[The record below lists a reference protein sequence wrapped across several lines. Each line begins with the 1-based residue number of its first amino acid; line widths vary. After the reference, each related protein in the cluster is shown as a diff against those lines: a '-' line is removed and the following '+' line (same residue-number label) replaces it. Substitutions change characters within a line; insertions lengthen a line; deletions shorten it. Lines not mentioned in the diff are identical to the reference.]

1 MDLEQLKFIVD
12 TSDLERASVVLSK
25 LNTSVSALN
34 KPLQEMHVNS
44 KKVAEASD
52 KLNASQEKTEKSTK
66 KTTSVLERQQ
76 TILEFMAQGY
86 SKGQSSQ
93 LAYAKAAGALTSEIE
108 QLGKVLQ
115 TQRTLMGTDPFD
127 KSIGAL
133 QSLKNEYTVIKEV
146 QRLYNAELG
155 LSKNQM
161 VDLAREKLRLIE
173 KFKLEGATL
182 SQIKQ
187 GIQDLNSAYIQ
198 NVSAENRIT
207 QSIKAR
213 QKASDDAAKSQDY
226 IAREFER
233 VNKLTSDAGNITSA
247 TNNKLIAMEKALRM
261 SGMSAAE
268 QATKLNAYRKSL
280 ESVQKAAGNR
290 QVDYLSRALGP
301 QITDIAVGL
310 ATGQSPMMVLLQQG
324 GQLRDQF
331 ALAGVAAKDMG
342 DMLKNATVSMA
353 GSVKDTAFAV
363 GSALGGALIATGKAS
378 LDFIGKLVGVN
389 ATIEIFK
396 KQLVETHGMAS
407 RDYIRTLDAVGNA
420 FTLMAGVG
428 IAGAITGLIAF
439 GVALRQVVKEESEL
453 NKIVNLSGGALG
465 LTKDRVLDL
474 SKTFAGEKGNISS
487 FNEAIIESAKSGK
500 ITADSLKQVT
510 EAAVVLE
517 SVAGVKISETVKKF
531 TALAE
536 KPTEKLREYA
546 VELGTIDVKALRY
559 IESLEKQGNKT
570 LAAAEATKVY
580 SKALKDAASSI
591 DQDMGHLESFFKT
604 ISEAAKSMWDSI
616 LNVGRKGTKTDQIA
630 KLGQDLQELQNGGAW
645 YETEQLRKNR
655 IEIITAEIAALQR
668 QVVEEYKLGQ
678 VKETNS
684 KKAQEEINLAESRKK
699 AQDELNKALEYT
711 NGLLSKS
718 DGFTADYAEK
728 VKMLNLAFTTKEF
741 KGPDAQAKMNEAWA
755 ELLKQQP
762 IVKDSIKEV
771 EKAEKERAKALEL
784 IDKLS
789 DKSIGF
795 TKEYSSSLKTLDNAL
810 LEGWISQEQ
819 FNDSLAN
826 LDQGQPIIQRLSRAY
841 NDLKTALGSNT
852 IAMEGQLDSIQI
864 ERQLIGSSN
873 EEREYRLGLIKAEIT
888 YQKELQAIM
897 AKIRTGDLVD
907 PGRITELLQ
916 KASENRNLGINLVNE
931 EASLR
936 SAKKVFEQYTE
947 FASGISNAIETALF
961 EGGEAGKKKLR
972 DVIVA
977 ELRKPITLVINAVV
991 NATLGSMLQGITGS
1005 TAGSFAGSFSG
1016 AASGGL
1022 LSNFAIGGATLGA
1035 QATAFGQGIASGF
1048 STGAPVSSLGS
1059 ATSGSFNAGASYG
1072 APVIGAIGGM
1082 AINRGISGGY
1092 QINKTVNTLQD
1103 VATLTAAF
1111 VPVIGPLLALGTGA
1125 ISGLANRA
1133 FGRKL
1138 TDVGIQGTVGGQT
1151 GFTGQQYTFE
1161 KGGWF
1166 RSDKTTTSQL
1176 DEATRSGLASAFRV
1190 IKSGILDLTDSIG
1203 IGSDAIENFSTA
1215 FKVNLKGLSEEDATK
1230 AISAEFARI
1239 QEQMAKAALGTDKYT
1254 RQNETSYETLVRLSN
1269 FMQTI
1274 NGSFKN
1280 LGFETYKLELASIDA
1295 AQAFVDLFGGIE
1307 GFTQAFSF
1315 FYENFFSDTEKTAN
1329 LTRDLTI
1336 EFNKLGKSLPATREE
1351 FKQMVVTAKAA
1362 GNDQLVKSLLD
1373 LQYAFADLVP
1383 VVDSVTS
1390 VVDSVTSVV
1399 DSVTAAAE
1407 AAKVIRE
1414 TREKLLTDLQ
1424 SSTDIAYAALERSVS
1439 ASKKAI
1445 DEDVTA
1451 RQSEIDAL
1459 DKQRSIT
1466 ESTIDSLNSL
1476 FDLLKSNIKE
1486 LYNEADSVSSMTFK
1500 SARQFISNAATSGV
1514 LPDEKQLSDAISSVR
1529 TGIDKNYYKTKADA
1543 ERDRI
1548 ILANE
1553 LVDIQNLTEKQLTG
1567 EQKMLKSLD
1576 DQIILL
1582 KDQIK
1587 SLTDQKVVLDEMLV
1601 SFKEQVD
1608 AVRGVDT
1615 SIKDLSTA
1623 INSLST
1629 AIATEASARA
1639 TSEQWVSSN
1648 GSTTWSSTGGATGIA
1663 TPGGL
1668 VISAKNGDSFTG
1680 EEVVDWVTDQLGK
1693 GDALAVYQ
1701 GAIATGISA
1710 NSLDAIMGWT
1720 PGVSNAW
1727 AEENGLPKF
1736 ADGGMYS
1743 GGLALVG
1750 EKGPELI
1757 DFNQSGRVYNADQTS
1772 SLLGS
1777 SSEELAAI
1785 RQELVML
1792 RAEVRADVSH
1802 NAKTAKILSRVTP
1815 DGETLAVSATIDGG
1829 AL

>member
-1 MDLEQLKFIVD
+1 MDLAQLKFVVD
-12 TSDLERASVVLSK
+12 TSELKNATTEIEKLGSAVSKINRPVQELVKTSEK
-25 LNTSVSALN
+25 LN
-34 KPLQEMHVNS
+34 QEQS
-44 KKVAEASD
+44 
-52 KLNASQEKTEKSTK
+52 KTEKTSVKVTEATK
-66 KTTSVLERQQ
+66 KQTSVLERQQ
-76 TILEFMAQGY
+76 MVLEFMTQGY

-93 LAYAKAAGALTSEIE
+93 LAYAKAAGALTNEIE

-127 KSIGAL
+127 KSMGAL
-133 QSLKNEYTVIKEV
+133 QSLRNEYTVIKEV

-155 LSKNQM
+155 LTKTQM
-161 VDLAREKLRLIE
+161 EDLAREKLRLIE
-173 KFKLEGATL
+173 KYKLEGKSL
-182 SQIKQ
+182 SEIKT
-187 GIQDLNSAYIQ
+187 GLIELNTAYIK
-198 NVSAENRIT
+198 NATAENSVVTNMRN
-207 QSIKAR
+207 R
-213 QKASDDAAKSQDY
+213 QKAMTEISKANDY
-226 IAREFER
+226 IIAELDR
-233 VNKLTSDAGNITSA
+233 VNRLTSENGNITSA
-247 TNNKLIAMEKALRM
+247 TNNKLIAFEKALRS
-261 SGMSAAE
+261 SGMSASE
-268 QATKLNAYRKSL
+268 QVKKLDAYRTSL
-280 ESVQKAAGNR
+280 ESIQKASGQR

-301 QITDIAVGL
+301 QITDVFVGL

-331 ALAGVAAKDMG
+331 ALAGVAGKDMG
-342 DMLKNATVSMA
+342 DMLVQASKTMVTSI
-353 GSVKDTAFAV
+353 KDVALAV
-363 GSALGGALIATGKAS
+363 GGLLVNAVKSTGSTIVTTLLAPLKLAAATMYDMATGANTTASAIEGLKVAFLALGRAGILVLITA
-378 LDFIGKLVGVN
+378 
-389 ATIEIFK
+389 
-396 KQLVETHGMAS
+396 
-407 RDYIRTLDAVGNA
+407 AVTA
-420 FTLMAGVG
+420 V
-428 IAGAITGLIAF
+428 
-439 GVALRQVVKEESEL
+439 VALKDLFKEQMEVS
-453 NKIVNLSGGALG
+453 KAANLMGGALG
-465 LTKDRVLDL
+465 LTTNSIYEQAKA
-474 SKTFAGEKGNISS
+474 FAGTEGSMSKYIA
-487 FNEAIIESAKSGK
+487 AINSAAK
-500 ITADSLKQVT
+500 
-510 EAAVVLE
+510 
-517 SVAGVKISETVKKF
+517 AGVNSSNELKYVTDAMLALQKVGIDSDETAKRFANLGKEPTKELRAFAKESGLIKPIILEQVRLLEEQGKKSEAV
-531 TALAE
+531 ALA
-536 KPTEKLREYA
+536 
-546 VELGTIDVKALRY
+546 
-559 IESLEKQGNKT
+559 
-570 LAAAEATKVY
+570 TKEM
-580 SKALKDAASSI
+580 SKAMVGASEKIQGEQGYIVRAFNAIAS
-591 DQDMGHLESFFKT
+591 G
-604 ISEAAKSMWDSI
+604 AKSMWDAI
-616 LNVGRKGTKTDQIA
+616 LNIGRPTSLSDQ
-630 KLGQDLQELQNGGAW
+630 LGSAIKKMQELQSAGGSNTARKDKMVS
-645 YETEQLRKNR
+645 YQADVIKGILEQ
-655 IEIITAEIAALQR
+655 IGAEQQLKKEKEESSKAGAAG
-668 QVVEEYKLGQ
+668 EEAD
-678 VKETNS
+678 
-684 KKAQEEINLAESRKK
+684 KARKK

-728 VKMLNLAFTTKEF
+728 VQMLNAAFKTGKYSLD
-741 KGPDAQAKMNEAWA
+741 KQNEAWA
-755 ELLKQQP
+755 ELLKSQP
-762 IVKDSIKEV
+762 IVKKAIQDAAD
-771 EKAEKERAKALEL
+771 AEKERAKALEL

-852 IAMEGQLDSIQI
+852 IAMEGQIDSIQI

-947 FASGISNAIETALF
+947 FASGVSNAIETALF

-991 NATLGSMLQGITGS
+991 NATLGNMLQGITGGA
-1005 TAGSFAGSFSG
+1005 AGSFAGS
-1016 AASGGL
+1016 ASGGL

-1138 TDVGIQGTVGGQT
+1138 TDVGIQGTVGGQA
-1151 GFTGQQYTFE
+1151 GFAGQQYTFE

-1203 IGSDAIENFSTA
+1203 IGSDAIDNFSTS

-1230 AISAEFARI
+1230 AINTEFARI

-1254 RQNETSYETLVRLSN
+1254 RQNESSYETLVRLSN

-1329 LTRDLTI
+1329 LTRELTT
-1336 EFNKLGKSLPATREE
+1336 EFNKLGKSLPATRDE
-1351 FKQMVVTAKAA
+1351 FKQMVITAKAA
-1362 GNDQLVKSLLD
+1362 GDDQLVKSLLD

-1383 VVDSVTS
+1383 VTASVTE
-1390 VVDSVTSVV
+1390 VTKSAAEEAK
-1399 DSVTAAAE
+1399 AAAGSR
-1407 AAKVIRE
+1407 KQ
-1414 TREKLLTDLQ
+1414 LLESLQ
-1424 SSTDIAYAALERSVS
+1424 SSTDIAYAALERTI
-1439 ASKKAI
+1439 ASDKKAI
-1445 DEDVTA
+1445 DKSIA
-1451 RQSEIDAL
+1451 SKQSEIDER

-1466 ESTIDSLNSL
+1466 ESTINSLTSL

-1486 LYNEADSVSSMTFK
+1486 LYNEVDSVSSMTFK

-1514 LPDEKQLSDAISSVR
+1514 LPDENQLSDAIGSVR
-1529 TGIDKNYYKTKADA
+1529 TGLDKNYYKTKADA

-1553 LVDIQNLTEKQLTG
+1553 LVEIQNLTEKQLTD

-1576 DQIILL
+1576 SQIDLL
-1582 KDQIK
+1582 KQQIDV
-1587 SLTDQKVVLDEMLV
+1587 LTLQKTDLDNILV
-1601 SFKEQVD
+1601 SAKEQVD
-1608 AVRGVDT
+1608 AIRGVDT
-1615 SIKDLSTA
+1615 SIKDLNTA
-1623 INSLST
+1623 ISDLAT
-1629 AIATEASARA
+1629 AIAAQSSAMAS
-1639 TSEQWVSSN
+1639 SEQWISSN
-1648 GSTTWSSTGGATGIA
+1648 GSTTWSSTGGAVAVSTS
-1663 TPGGL
+1663 GGGYT
-1668 VISAKNGDSFTG
+1668 ISGKNGESFTG
-1680 EEVVDWVTDQLGK
+1680 TEVVDWVTGQLGK
-1693 GDALAVYQ
+1693 GDALSVYQ
-1701 GAIATGISA
+1701 KAIDTGVSA

-1720 PGVSNAW
+1720 PGTSNAW
-1727 AEENGLPKF
+1727 AEENSLPKF
-1736 ADGGMYS
+1736 ANGGSYQ

-1750 EKGPELI
+1750 ETGPELI
-1757 DFNQSGRVYNADQTS
+1757 NFNQSGQVYNAGQTAG
-1772 SLLGS
+1772 LLGGS
-1777 SSEELAAI
+1777 SDLVDELQAL
-1785 RQELVML
+1785 RQEVVML
-1792 RAEVRADVSH
+1792 RAEVRADVQH
-1802 NAKTAKILSRVTP
+1802 NAKTAKLLDRVIP
-1815 DGETLAVSATIDGG
+1815 DGQSVQVKTVV
-1829 AL
+1829 